1 VSALTLEQFQL
12 FLAIVIFL
20 AGLAFGSFLNVCI
33 YRMPRGL
40 SVVRPRSACPQ
51 CNTPIRAYDN
61 IPLLSWLWL
70 RGRCRRCRTPISAR
84 YPAVELLTALLFLAC
99 YWQFGLSLEAL
110 KFSVFSFLLL
120 GLIFTD
126 AEHKL
131 LPDLLTLPGVAL
143 GLAFS
148 LFVPVDNFASSLL
161 PDSLWAPLASSV
173 SWRLQSLVDSAL
185 GALVGASFLYGIAV
199 AYLRFRGIEG
209 MGLGDVKLMAL
220 IGAFLGIKLT
230 IFTLFAATLVASLV
244 GVGTILTVWLKRTR
258 RRVQRQRASASEA
271 RRRAWRS
278 AQLVFRGYQMPFGS
292 YLASMAVVA
301 LFFGDR
307 FIRWYGSFYQ

>member
-1 VSALTLEQFQL
+1 MSALTLEQFQL

-20 AGLAFGSFLNVCI
+20 SGLALGSFLNVCI

-40 SVVRPRSACPQ
+40 SIVRPRSACPQ
-51 CNTPIRAYDN
+51 CKTPIRAYDN
-61 IPLLSWLWL
+61 IPLFSWLWL
-70 RGRCRRCRTPISAR
+70 RGRCRRCRRPISAR

-99 YWQFGLSLEAL
+99 FWHFGLSLEAL

-131 LPDLLTLPGVAL
+131 LPDLLTIPGVL
-143 GLAFS
+143 MGLAFS

-173 SWRLQSLVDSAL
+173 SWRLQSFVDSAL
-185 GALVGASFLYGIAV
+185 GALVGASFLYGVAV
-199 AYLRFRGIEG
+199 AYMRFRGVEG

-220 IGAFLGIKLT
+220 IGAFLGVKLT
-230 IFTLFAATLVASLV
+230 IFTLFLATLVASLV
-244 GVGTILTVWLKRTR
+244 GIGTMLTVWLKRTR
-258 RRVQRQRASASEA
+258 RRIQRQRESAAEA

-307 FIRWYGSFYQ
+307 FLRWYGSFYL

>member
-1 VSALTLEQFQL
+1 MSALTLEQFQL

-20 AGLAFGSFLNVCI
+20 SGLALGSFLNVCI

-40 SVVRPRSACPQ
+40 SIVRPRSACPQ
-51 CNTPIRAYDN
+51 CKTPIRAYDN
-61 IPLLSWLWL
+61 IPLFSWLWL
-70 RGRCRRCRTPISAR
+70 RARCRRCQTPISAR

-99 YWQFGLSLEAL
+99 FWHFGLSLEAL

-131 LPDLLTLPGVAL
+131 LPDLLTIPGVLL

-173 SWRLQSLVDSAL
+173 SWRLQSFVDSAL
-185 GALVGASFLYGIAV
+185 GALVGASFLYGVAV
-199 AYLRFRGIEG
+199 AYMRFRGVEG

-220 IGAFLGIKLT
+220 IGAFLGVKLT
-230 IFTLFAATLVASLV
+230 IFTLFLATLVASLV
-244 GVGTILTVWLKRTR
+244 GIGTMLAVWLKRTR
-258 RRVQRQRASASEA
+258 RRIQRQRESAAEA

-278 AQLVFRGYQMPFGS
+278 AQVVFRGYQMPFGS

-301 LFFGDR
+301 LFFGER